1 MSYGGTTPYIGVY
14 AFMTLAAHTLTWTA
28 YGLEASG
35 TDATVDTFTL
45 TR

>member
-1 MSYGGTTPYIGVY
+1 
-14 AFMTLAAHTLTWTA
+14 MTLDAHSLTWTT

-35 TDATVDTFTL
+35 TDPTVDTFTL